1 MNKDINDKPERE
13 GKYKVTQALILRAF
27 KRIATLYGKGK
38 KENRTHNLPTMRK
51 EASFQLETGC
61 FFSALWAPVYIR
73 EFMPSLRK
81 KTHAEGDTEEGFRK
95 YRNTPPGG
103 GMI

>member
-38 KENRTHNLPTMRK
+38 KENRTHNLPTMKKK
-51 EASFQLETGC
+51 EASYQLEVGC
-61 FFSALWAPVYIR
+61 FFTA
-73 EFMPSLRK
+73 
-81 KTHAEGDTEEGFRK
+81 
-95 YRNTPPGG
+95 
-103 GMI
+103 